1 MKNNLLASIALF
13 GIYRNTNQDTYD
25 LVAQYI
31 SAVIA
36 QKEYER
42 FKTDTIQ
49 SDLKELFQIDI
60 PIGVI
65 NSVCKNRIE
74 GLSLSKG
81 VFTCSRIPKDEIEKE
96 YAELT
101 SNYDDL
107 FSLLITFVNKDTA
120 EYDDQSIK
128 NRFADFLIDGS
139 IPETKLN
146 NLFAAFIAGNQES
159 KDIRQK
165 IDLLSSGLISYN
177 GLSYTDSAG
186 NSGAWTDKLTIYLDT
201 EFLFSCAGYN
211 DPYLHDVF
219 QELND
224 LIKEINSSYRRRTK
238 RQDNLV
244 DLRYLKDTRDVY
256 LSLINSAKGYIDS
269 KGAPPDPSKRALV
282 KIISESATVF
292 DVDTHRAKIDT
303 AIKDIY
309 NIQYDDRDYSNFVTD
324 RRFIIF
330 DESTVTS
337 LSHDFNPKND
347 DTTSRKIDYYAR
359 VYTIINGLRGGARVS
374 VFEKCR
380 YIFLTGSRIGR
391 GASMAARPDTK
402 SVTLATDI
410 DFLVSR
416 FWFKLNKQ
424 LANNHIPVSLD
435 IVARSQAVLT
445 KEVSRKVKALYEELK
460 QKNISELEQKS
471 LYANLTEAEKYLA
484 PNNITTTESVLAFID
499 YKDVDALIEDQ
510 RNLRRKVAE
519 AEKRERELT
528 DAKGKLA
535 QKENEI
541 EGLKKDY
548 FERYKSQQQTQTDA
562 YKENTR
568 LTRINKW
575 LIGAIVLLAVII
587 IVMILVL
594 IQK

>member
-1 MKNNLLASIALF
+1 M
-13 GIYRNTNQDTYD
+13 
-25 LVAQYI
+25 
-31 SAVIA
+31 
-36 QKEYER
+36 
-42 FKTDTIQ
+42 
-49 SDLKELFQIDI
+49 
-60 PIGVI
+60 
-65 NSVCKNRIE
+65 
-74 GLSLSKG
+74 
-81 VFTCSRIPKDEIEKE
+81 
-96 YAELT
+96 
-101 SNYDDL
+101 
-107 FSLLITFVNKDTA
+107 
-120 EYDDQSIK
+120 
-128 NRFADFLIDGS
+128 
-139 IPETKLN
+139 
-146 NLFAAFIAGNQES
+146 
-159 KDIRQK
+159 
-165 IDLLSSGLISYN
+165 SSGLISYN

-219 QELND
+219 QELDD

-359 VYTIINGLRGGARVS
+359 IYTIINGLRGGARVS

-535 QKENEI
+535 QKESEI
-541 EGLKKDY
+541 EGLKKD
-548 FERYKSQQQTQTDA
+548 FSERYKSQQQTQTDA

-587 IVMILVL
+587 IVMVLVL
-594 IQK
+594 IHK

>member
-101 SNYDDL
+101 ANYDDL
-107 FSLLITFVNKDTA
+107 FTLLIAFVNKETT
-120 EYDDQSIK
+120 EYDGQTIK
-128 NRFADFLIDGS
+128 SRFSDFLIDGG

-186 NSGAWTDKLTIYLDT
+186 NSGAWTEKLTIYLDT

-219 QELND
+219 QELYE
-224 LIKEINSSYRRRTK
+224 LVKEINISYRRRTK
-238 RQDNLV
+238 KLDNLV
-244 DLRYLKDTRDVY
+244 ELKYLKDTREVY
-256 LSLINSAKGYIDS
+256 LSLFNSAKGYIDS
-269 KGAPPDPSKRALV
+269 KGAPDPSKRALV
-282 KIISESATVF
+282 KIISESTTVF
-292 DVDTHRAKIDT
+292 DVDTHRARIDT

-309 NIQYDDRDYSNFVTD
+309 NIQYDDRDYSNFITD
-324 RRFIIF
+324 RRYIIF

-337 LSHDFNPKND
+337 LSHDYNPKKD

-359 VYTIINGLRGGARVS
+359 VYTIINGLRGGVRVNI
-374 VFEKCR
+374 FEKCR

-424 LANNHIPVSLD
+424 LTNNHIPVSLD

-460 QKNISELEQKS
+460 LKNISELEQKS

-484 PNNITTTESVLAFID
+484 PNSITSTESVLAFID

-510 RNLRRKVAE
+510 RNLRMKVAE

-528 DAKGKLA
+528 DAKSKLS

-541 EGLKKDY
+541 EGLKKDLA
-548 FERYKSQQQTQTDA
+548 ENYKDHQQKQSDVS
-562 YKENTR
+562 KENTR

-587 IVMILVL
+587 IAMALVL
-594 IQK
+594 ILR